1 MPMTKVNGLD
11 INYELEGDGPETI
24 VLINGL
30 ADDLTTWF
38 GQVPDFLA
46 AGYRVLRFDNRGI
59 GKSGRPK
66 GPYTTALMAQDAKA
80 LVDSLKITDFH
91 LVGVSM
97 GGMIS
102 QEYALAYGGDL
113 RSVSLCCTYAAP
125 GPFCSRMFKVW
136 QDMVP
141 VMGVPTVMRDVTLW
155 AFTQDFFLNQEPTL
169 KEFEAAMAALD
180 QPVDVYL
187 SQLHSIQ
194 VHDTR
199 ARLKNIKTPAMVLAG
214 ADDIL
219 IPMNLSKELHS
230 LIPGAEFATA
240 KGGHAFLW
248 EYPQPFNEAVLKFVG
263 KHRR

>member
-1 MPMTKVNGLD
+1 MPMAEVNGID
-11 INYELEGDGPETI
+11 INYQLEGDGPETI

-30 ADDLTTWF
+30 ADDVTTWF
-38 GQVPDFLA
+38 GQVPDFRA

-66 GPYTTALMAQDAKA
+66 GPYTTELMAKDAKV
-80 LVDSLKITDFH
+80 LVDKLEINGFH

-113 RSVSLCCTYAAP
+113 KSLSLCCTYAAP
-125 GPFCSRMFKVW
+125 GPFCSRMFRLW
-136 QDMVP
+136 QDMAP
-141 VMGVPTVMRDVTLW
+141 VMGVPAVMRDVTLW

-169 KEFEAAMAALD
+169 REFEAAMAALD
-180 QPVDVYL
+180 QPVEAYL
-187 SQLHSIQ
+187 SQLHAIQ

-199 ARLKNIKTPAMVLAG
+199 NQLKSVNVPTLVLAG

-240 KGGHAFLW
+240 TGGHAFLW
-248 EYPQPFNEAVLKFVG
+248 EFPAPFNEAVLKFIG
-263 KHRR
+263 KHRG

>member
-1 MPMTKVNGLD
+1 MPMIKVNDID

-38 GQVPDFLA
+38 AQMPDFLN

-59 GKSGRPK
+59 GKSARPR
-66 GPYTTALMAQDAKA
+66 GPYTTALMASDAKA
-80 LVDSLKITDFH
+80 LVDKLGVKQFH

-113 RSVSLCCTYAAP
+113 KSLSLCCTYAAP
-125 GPFCSRMFKVW
+125 GPFCSRMFKLW
-136 QDMVP
+136 QDMAP

-155 AFTQDFFLNQEPTL
+155 AFTQDIFLNQQATL
-169 KEFEAAMAALD
+169 QEFEAAMAALD
-180 QPVDVYL
+180 QPVEAYL
-187 SQLHSIQ
+187 AQLNAIQ

-199 ARLKNIKTPAMVLAG
+199 SRLGSIKTPTLVLAG

-219 IPMNLSKELHS
+219 IPMNLAKELHS
-230 LIPGAEFATA
+230 LIPGARFATA

-248 EYPQPFNEAVLKFVG
+248 EFPAPFNEAVLKFVG
-263 KHRR
+263 GHRG

>member
-1 MPMTKVNGLD
+1 MTKVNGVD
-11 INYELEGDGPETI
+11 INYEIEGDGPETI

-66 GPYTTALMAQDAKA
+66 GVYTTAQMAQDAKA
-80 LVDSLKITDFH
+80 LVDSLGVKDFH

-102 QEYALAYGGDL
+102 QEYALAYQSDL
-113 RSVSLCCTYAAP
+113 RSLSLCCTYAAP
-125 GPFCSRMFKVW
+125 GPFCTRMFKLW
-136 QDMVP
+136 QDMAP

-155 AFTQDFFLNQEPTL
+155 AFTQDFFLTQEPTL

-180 QPVDVYL
+180 MPVEAYL
-187 SQLHSIQ
+187 AQLNAIQ

-199 ARLKNIKTPAMVLAG
+199 SRLKSIKVPTMVLAG

-219 IPMNLSKELHS
+219 IPMNLSEELHS
-230 LIPGAEFATA
+230 LIPGATFAKA

-248 EYPQPFNEAVLKFVG
+248 EFPQPYNEAVLNFVK
-263 KHRR
+263 KHSR